1 MREKSVF
8 SVLLRTSFLHVAS
21 FYCAKC
27 IETNLIYYDV
37 LNLNEKRVNKK
48 RILISTALAFSIPV
62 TRPHGYRSPLV
73 ISPPKTPYE
82 VV

>member
-1 MREKSVF
+1 MAIS
-8 SVLLRTSFLHVAS
+8 SPANAIHPVAM
-21 FYCAKC
+21 YVKC

-37 LNLNEKRVNKK
+37 LNLNSKRVNKK

-62 TRPHGYRSPLV
+62 TRPHGYRSPLL

>member
-1 MREKSVF
+1 MAISSPANAIHSVAMYAKS
-8 SVLLRTSFLHVAS
+8 
-21 FYCAKC
+21 

-37 LNLNEKRVNKK
+37 LNLNSKRVNKK

-62 TRPHGYRSPLV
+62 TRPHGYRSPLL